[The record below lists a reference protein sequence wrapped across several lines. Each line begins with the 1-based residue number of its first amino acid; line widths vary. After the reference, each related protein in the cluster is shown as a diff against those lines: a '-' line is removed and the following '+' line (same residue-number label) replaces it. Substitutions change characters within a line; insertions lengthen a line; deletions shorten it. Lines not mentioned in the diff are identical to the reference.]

1 MGVSPEPRSLHG
13 LPPLTHLCSHYLTTV
28 GVAPAHTTRF
38 NTALRPAIPEEDQTA
53 ENKEINDI
61 SDKWH
66 EVRLLSREEAEST
79 LDEEWLEAYNR
90 FYKKYDEDVEHMTEL
105 AGKVA
110 KILAPPLVKKK
121 GLKQKKRDAFARKQA
136 RSGATAAAK

>member
-1 MGVSPEPRSLHG
+1 MKVALLVSMLAGASAF
-13 LPPLTHLCSHYLTTV
+13 